1 MSSYTGAKCRFS
13 ATVFVSSDCSEEDK
27 KWFAEAMQAQTVD
40 VIKRMKE
47 ISMVMNMPTEVLQSQ
62 GVSIEELQGEVL
74 ELDCALWLAFRV

>member
-1 MSSYTGAKCRFS
+1 MQS
-13 ATVFVSSDCSEEDK
+13 AGYERLCLCQVICSEEDK

-62 GVSIEELQGEVL
+62 GVSIEELQGEVV
-74 ELDCALWLAFRV
+74 ELNLCTLVRV